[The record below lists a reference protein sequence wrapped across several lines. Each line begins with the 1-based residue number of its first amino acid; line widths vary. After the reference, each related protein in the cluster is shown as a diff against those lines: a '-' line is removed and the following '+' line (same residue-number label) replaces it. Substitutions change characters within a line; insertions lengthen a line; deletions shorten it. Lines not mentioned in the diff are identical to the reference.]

1 MTIYRYLLFSLF
13 ISFSVAGSAQTSKD
27 KIDAL
32 NTRLAEMDVERAE
45 IMGQL
50 EDHFFGWIREELNT
64 VGYPKTE
71 AGEKI
76 LHHDSWSFVYSEE
89 HEQAKWVMH
98 MVIPQ
103 VEESGAGRTNDFRMD
118 SLVETKTASKSDY
131 WHSGYDRGHL
141 APSADFR
148 WSSAAVSQ
156 SYFYSNMSPQKPE
169 LNREIWADL
178 EGWVRNYVVTF
189 DEPVFVI
196 TGGILKDGLEKIG
209 KNGVSIPE
217 KYFKVILDLTGDDK
231 RGIAFVMENGVN
243 DKPLLS
249 YAVSIDEAEQ
259 LSGIDFFPELE
270 DAVEDKLE
278 AMSDPTKWV
287 HEDDPTFGEVPP
299 IPAPLPKGLF
309 NTLQAKYQI
318 DKTATICGTI
328 VSSKKSRREAIYLN
342 FDRKYPNSPFYAT
355 IWKNHQ
361 NNFSYDPEKE
371 FMNKKICVKGKVT
384 EYNGMPRM
392 SINKEEQITLWENVP
407 K

>member
-1 MTIYRYLLFSLF
+1 MTFRLALLLFFVVPFSFAQAQSSKERIESL
-13 ISFSVAGSAQTSKD
+13 
-27 KIDAL
+27 
-32 NTRLAEMDVERAE
+32 NERLSEMEAEREE
-45 IMGQL
+45 IIEEL
-50 EDHFFGWIREELNT
+50 EDHFFGWIREELNA
-64 VGYPKTE
+64 VGFPKTE

-76 LHHDSWSFVYSEE
+76 LHHDAWSFVYSEE

-98 MVIPQ
+98 LVIPQ

-118 SLVETKTASKSDY
+118 SLVESETASKSDY

-148 WSSAAVSQ
+148 WSSTAVSQ

-196 TGGILKDGLEKIG
+196 TGGILKPGLKKIG

-217 KYFKVILDLTGDDK
+217 QYFKVVMDLTGADK
-231 RGIAFVMENGVN
+231 RGIAFILKNGVN

-249 YAVSIDEAEQ
+249 YAVSIDEAER
-259 LSGIDFFPELE
+259 LSGIDFFPDLE
-270 DAVEDKLE
+270 DALENKLE
-278 AMSDPTKWV
+278 AMSDPTVWV

-309 NTLQAKYQI
+309 NSIQAKYQI

-371 FMNKKICVKGKVT
+371 FLNKKICVKGKVT

-392 SINKEEQITLWENVP
+392 SINKEEQIILWEDIP